1 MVMGWIWTGMV
12 LLALGAADLLP
23 PLAACCLAVF
33 MERWR
38 MVTLENLLIAF
49 VSGAAAFRLALG
61 LAGALCLWSGAAKAL
76 ERAGGMRAL
85 ARLVFRRLFPQTAQD
100 ETAMGYL
107 TANVAANL
115 LGLGNAA
122 TPMGIAAVRR
132 MQQRSGSARATDE
145 MCRLIVLNT
154 ASIQLL
160 PTTVAAVRAANGA
173 AAPFDI
179 LPAVWL
185 TSVCSVTAGL
195 LAAFLFGR
203 ASRA

>member
-1 MVMGWIWTGMV
+1 MTAPVEIEGQCGPGRRRPIFGMSR
-12 LLALGAADLLP
+12 G
-23 PLAACCLAVF
+23 
-33 MERWR
+33 
-38 MVTLENLLIAF
+38 
-49 VSGAAAFRLALG
+49 RLALG

-85 ARLVFRRLFPQTAQD
+85 ARLARPVFRRLFPQTAQD

-179 LPAVWL
+179 LPAVWI
-185 TSVCSVTAGL
+185 TSVCSVAAGL
-195 LAAFLFGR
+195 LAALLFGR
-203 ASRA
+203 LCRA